1 MKKVLSVV
9 AVLCF
14 MSVSVFANPVDIF
27 NHVMNGVSN
36 ATAEKYLK
44 HFADDMGS
52 VMTGSNFGIHSKIG
66 FANLNLSLKL
76 NLVNV
81 DNEIMR
87 KEGTRQLYVP
97 IFVAAVGLI
106 SGFDLIGK
114 YGYFYGSNL
123 YGIGVRYKIYDST
136 AYYLPTVTVQ
146 GIYSVLNIDSS
157 GNKVDNNNLALGAVA
172 SFPLPFVSP
181 YVGIGFDRTKS
192 EAKSSNKEGL
202 SVDVDKVRY
211 SLGVSIN
218 ILVLRGSAG
227 ITFRENGVPSYHFS
241 LSAGI

>member
-14 MSVSVFANPVDIF
+14 MSVSIFANPVDKF
-27 NHVMNGVSN
+27 NYVMNGVSDSK
-36 ATAEKYLK
+36 AEKYLK
-44 HFADDMGS
+44 HFASDMGS
-52 VMTGSNFGIHSKIG
+52 VMTGSNFAITSKLG
-66 FANLNLSLKL
+66 LANVKLALKL
-76 NLVNV
+76 NVVNV

-87 KEGTRQLYVP
+87 AEGTKQVYVP
-97 IFVAAVGLI
+97 IFVAAVGLV
-106 SGFDLIGK
+106 SGIDLIGK

-123 YGIGVRYKIYDST
+123 LGAGIRYRVYDSKE
-136 AYYLPTVTVQ
+136 YYLPTVTVQ

-157 GNKVDNNNLALGAVA
+157 GNKVDNNNIALAAVA

-181 YVGIGFDRTKS
+181 YVGVGFDRTKS
-192 EAKSSNKEGL
+192 EAKSSTKEGL
-202 SVDVDKVRY
+202 SVEVDSVGY

-227 ITFRENGVPSYHFS
+227 VTFHDGEPNYNFS
-241 LSAGI
+241 LSAGF

>member
-14 MSVSVFANPVDIF
+14 MSVSVFANPVDKF
-27 NHVMNGVSN
+27 NSVMNGVSDD

-76 NLVNV
+76 NVVNV
-81 DNEIMR
+81 DNEIM
-87 KEGTRQLYVP
+87 KAEGTRQLYVP

-123 YGIGVRYKIYDST
+123 YGIGVR
-136 AYYLPTVTVQ
+136 PTVTVQ

-218 ILVLRGSAG
+218 ILMLRGSAG